1 MKKFLAVIPYFGG
14 TSSAPRQ
21 TELNNVLRYFEYTY
35 SSLKPYMTKL
45 IVSVYNDKDYE
56 TIRPFSLNADIE
68 VMRINDI
75 DPIFLPANTVRF
87 IQSEGFDEEY
97 IYFTESDQILYV
109 QDINNLYKTIDYNKN
124 VYIVPQR
131 FEQTPR
137 ELVQSRINKFE
148 DTTEDR
154 FVEFEGALRENDNP
168 YVVANEPVTS
178 PFFRSSRSSDPDLE
192 HLGPAENGKM
202 DMVKVNQVYEYDEH
216 FYINPAPAT
225 NWIDS
230 PEYGQAYGAAFLCH
244 RDLFNRVKFMDAKF
258 KFTHEGKKY
267 DIEYQPTETTAGH
280 DLLRTEKSICLK
292 SKDFFY
298 FHVDHLSGYEF
309 NKKL

>member
-97 IYFTESDQILYV
+97 IYFTESDQIFYV
-109 QDINNLYKTIDYNKN
+109 QDINNLYKIIDYNKN

-131 FEQTPR
+131 FEQIPS
-137 ELVQSRINKFE
+137 ELVEARISKFE
-148 DTTEDR
+148 DTTENR
-154 FVEFEGALRENDNP
+154 FVEFEGALRENNNP
-168 YVVANEPVTS
+168 YVVANEPVIS
-178 PFFRSSRSSDPDLE
+178 SFRPSD
-192 HLGPAENGKM
+192 GKI
-202 DMVKVNQVYEYDEH
+202 VKVNQVYEYNEH

-258 KFTHEGKKY
+258 KFIHEGKKY

>member
-1 MKKFLAVIPYFGG
+1 MKKFLAITPYFGG

-45 IVSVYNDKDYE
+45 IVSVYNDEDYE

-109 QDINNLYKTIDYNKN
+109 QDISNLYKTLDYNKN

-178 PFFRSSRSSDPDLE
+178 AFRPSD
-192 HLGPAENGKM
+192 GK
-202 DMVKVNQVYEYDEH
+202 MVKVNQVYEYDDH
-216 FYINPAPAT
+216 FYINPSPAT